1 MISMIR
7 IDSEDFSLM
16 FHISSVINSKSFLNG
31 SAYQNRCE
39 SLVFNLIKEEAEDL
53 IFFLAK
59 NKAEKKIKREIF
71 KRHYEAI
78 SGAHQPTSQR
88 EYAKTAIKEA
98 YGFFYGNQ
106 FMAQLEEET
115 SPISK
120 LIDGTDYGSL
130 TAFLKQPKNQFLYHS
145 VREGALGRFLASGYI
160 SA

>member
-1 MISMIR
+1 MIR

-16 FHISSVINSKSFLNG
+16 FHIFSVINSRSFLNG
-31 SAYQNRCE
+31 SAYQSPCE
-39 SLVFNLIKEEAEDL
+39 SVVFRLIKEEAEDV

-78 SGAHQPTSQR
+78 SGARQPTSQR
-88 EYAKTAIKEA
+88 QYAKTAIKEA
-98 YGFFYGNQ
+98 YGFFYGNK
-106 FMAQLEEET
+106 FIAQLEDET

-120 LIDGTDYGSL
+120 LIDSTDYGSL
-130 TAFLKQPKNQFLYHS
+130 TAFLKLPKNQLLYHS
-145 VREGALGRFLASGYI
+145 VRESALGRFLASGYI